1 MEKGFRRGS
10 SLFACNFP
18 IAVFTVDLER
28 RITSWSLRAEELTH
42 LKAEEVIGKDCK
54 EVLRFSCC
62 SKGCTLRRRALQPV
76 YEEDCVI
83 EVDGKRLN
91 VVKITDYLRD
101 AKGNVIGGIEIFED
115 LSERRKL
122 EEVLRESKRRFQ
134 DIALCSADFI
144 WEVDERARYT
154 FVAGRVEEILGYSP
168 EELIG
173 MTPYQLMPKEEAER
187 IKKIFRGLAANKE
200 PVVDLENWNLTKDGR
215 KVLLLTNG
223 VPILDERGRLL
234 GYRGVDKDITE
245 RKRMEEALRESEERF
260 RTLFESATDFIFI
273 LDVEGRIVKV
283 NQATLKVT
291 GYAEDEVIGKWMGDF
306 FSPDS
311 RGVFAD
317 RFSSLLERS
326 STRYEGGLLCK
337 DGRVLETDCSASV
350 MYNEEGKVI
359 GFVNFLRDITEQKKV
374 EQALREAEERYR
386 TVVENSPSGIFVLQ
400 DGVLE
405 FVNDQFAKIYGCS
418 KGHLLGRPFKE
429 LLHPQE
435 RASFDEIVQKILD
448 SNRVIRRL
456 ELRGVKPEGETII
469 LGMTLLPFDYGDQR
483 ALLGHVADIT
493 KRRQIEKEL
502 RESNR
507 KLQKA
512 LDDLKRMQSRLIQQ
526 EKMASISQLAAGVAH
541 EMNNPLGFVLSN
553 FETLREYVEDF
564 AKLLMTYHDT
574 FQNLKVGQV
583 LKEDQLKRLED
594 LERELDLNF
603 ILEDLGHLFQ
613 ETEEG
618 LKRLKEIIQNLR
630 QFSRVDQVGEYSEY
644 NINDGIRSALVI
656 TKNEYKYH
664 AEVETDLGDIPDIY
678 CHPGQINEVF
688 MNIIGNAAQA
698 IKSQNREDKGKI
710 FIKTYSDENYVYCV
724 ISDDGPGIPKD
735 IQSKIFDPFFTT
747 KEVGKGT
754 GLGLSISYDIVVN
767 KHKGE
772 IFVESEVGKGT
783 TFTIKLPIR
792 AKFDSDG

>member
-122 EEVLRESKRRFQ
+122 EDALRESERRFQ

-173 MTPYQLMPKEEAER
+173 VTPYQLMPKEEAER
-187 IKKIFRGLAANKE
+187 IKKIFRRLAANKE

-223 VPILDERGRLL
+223 VPILDEKGRLL

-245 RKRMEEALRESEERF
+245 RKRM
-260 RTLFESATDFIFI
+260 
-273 LDVEGRIVKV
+273 
-283 NQATLKVT
+283 
-291 GYAEDEVIGKWMGDF
+291 
-306 FSPDS
+306 
-311 RGVFAD
+311 
-317 RFSSLLERS
+317 
-326 STRYEGGLLCK
+326 
-337 DGRVLETDCSASV
+337 
-350 MYNEEGKVI
+350 
-359 GFVNFLRDITEQKKV
+359 

-418 KGHLLGRPFKE
+418 KGHLLGRPFKD
-429 LLHPQE
+429 LLHPEE

-526 EKMASISQLAAGVAH
+526 EKMASIGQLAAGVAH

-564 AKLLMTYHDT
+564 AKLLTTYHDT
-574 FQNLKVGQV
+574 FQNLKAGQV

-688 MNIIGNAAQA
+688 MNIIVNAAQA

-772 IFVESEVGKGT
+772 ISVESEVGKGT